1 MFFHKLYDAKAMI
14 LALLKKKTFAIDEI
28 IILLARLNLFLLF
41 LISSNFARGNY
52 WHDEK
57 WQGSFRSRLST
68 IT

>member
-14 LALLKKKTFAIDEI
+14 LALLKKTFAIDEI

-57 WQGSFRSRLST
+57 
-68 IT
+68 